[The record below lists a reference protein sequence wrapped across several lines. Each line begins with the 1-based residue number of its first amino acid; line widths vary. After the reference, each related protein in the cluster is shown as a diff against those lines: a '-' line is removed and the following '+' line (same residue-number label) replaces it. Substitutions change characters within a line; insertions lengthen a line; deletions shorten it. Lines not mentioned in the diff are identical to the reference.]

1 MNCVARSTVKGKW
14 LNAILDTVTEDG
26 VYDVLFTDADCGHSE
41 LVTLDCIHPRVE
53 DIPKHEMNEGAFQAG
68 PGKHQSSKNQN
79 NLIDTN
85 VKEPWRPWKVKDDN
99 EEVQKCVID
108 KTVSVVRIVD
118 YEDEDEEGSNIISS
132 SGETTLKDDYEE
144 VQEAVMDKPVTIV
157 DCGDGSNNSSNCL
170 NEQEVVNITE
180 DDVTEGVYQQKFTDD
195 GAYQDAFIQFVSSE
209 DKLDLSR
216 YPYFENVSDTNFDE
230 ELGQEKSCMYPNNED
245 MSDTSS
251 SIQKGS
257 GDNDKDENQKEESIT
272 QKTFQCKIL
281 GTSETSAPDGK
292 EQCTLASHLGQLSNT
307 DNIEANFNFLC
318 DEGVKTEE
326 NVGHIKA
333 NFNSLFDEHVETEE
347 NVGDRNIVNQTVGE
361 IAKVDNG
368 DCSGLEV
375 EISCIGD
382 YVEEVAGSQD
392 DICAAATGDTK
403 CFAKWR
409 EDHGWYRAEV
419 VQMIDDHEV
428 EVLFVD
434 HGNIDIVSVTEM
446 VTDVFQIPPED
457 ALDEPV
463 LDLFN
468 SLNATVNQG
477 NVQAGELTVDS
488 KAVEQEITKQSESP
502 FAMKNTILEGER
514 CGTRDIKGEMLNDRV
529 LYSLASNGKEKTSD
543 CEATEVFSGD
553 RVALKTGDMIFAKWS
568 DETWYNAQV
577 EKTRKSGV
585 VSVTFIDFGN
595 VDTVCADN
603 IVVDVNRIPDMDLI
617 DDNVCSKD
625 RKCVPG
631 APNVKKE
638 EACDI
643 GSTEVLSGNGIGIQA
658 GDMVFAKWS
667 DDVWYNAE
675 IAYISSHEISVEF
688 VDYGNVDEV
697 CPSNIVHSVD
707 RIPIMDSI
715 DDNVHKI
722 INMGMRKISTV
733 NSMENDADPNVN
745 YIKEEEQVE
754 KWTATSSKC
763 CLCTKI
769 AHRPMKLVCQAGTIV
784 CWGCGVMEIN
794 RTRTCWLCG
803 RFDITSDDH
812 LEKEEKVDSDV
823 LQNNDIN
830 IFSEDGESHQQPSIC
845 NASKDIQISDACFAK
860 WSDGAWYRAQILSTQ
875 GNFVNVLFTDWGN
888 TDTVSMDVVVKSF
901 QDIPSNSEICPLALE
916 TYSAYKGL
924 DEVDINFLLIN
935 YPSIREKDPLSRG
948 REPLKKKFDIKIK
961 APIGI
966 AMLTDNETLLVA
978 SREDNTVY
986 MYSREGKCLGQVRGN
1001 RAFSNPTD
1009 ILVMKSGHFI
1019 VRDGE
1024 GLQMFSHCGEFVCR
1038 IGEMYKDSYFGVTE
1052 DEFNIIT
1059 INCNNKAE
1067 KIKDEDLNAKN
1078 VTEPGHTDVFFFDK
1092 ESRQLVRKMEMD
1104 DLIRGQTDSFCRQVV
1119 YDTNEDRLYI
1129 LDKGQ
1134 NRIFC
1139 VYEDDGEESAGVI
1152 GDFTV
1157 PGEYEFKK
1165 PSSLLVDDYGTMII
1179 TDSGNNRLVLVD
1191 AEWNYCGEVLVR
1203 CDICC
1208 LRSRPVSPYVARP

>member
-1 MNCVARSTVKGKW
+1 MNCVARSTVKGEW

-26 VYDVLFTDADCGHSE
+26 IYDVLFTDADCGHSE
-41 LVTLDCIHPRVE
+41 LVTLDCIYPRVE
-53 DIPKHEMNEGAFQAG
+53 NIPKHEMDEGAFQTG
-68 PGKHQSSKNQN
+68 TGKHPSSKHQN

-85 VKEPWRPWKVKDDN
+85 VEEPWRPWNDNKVKD
-99 EEVQKCVID
+99 ESKKVQKYVMD
-108 KTVSVVRIVD
+108 KTVSEVRIVD
-118 YEDEDEEGSNIISS
+118 YDDEDEDEEELNIISS
-132 SGETTLKDDYEE
+132 SGETKDKDDNGE

-157 DCGDGSNNSSNCL
+157 DCGDGEGSENSSNCL
-170 NEQEVVNITE
+170 DEQDMVNIIE
-180 DDVTEGVYQQKFTDD
+180 NDDVTEGVYQQEFPDE
-195 GAYQDAFIQFVSSE
+195 GAYQDAFLQFVTSE
-209 DKLDLSR
+209 DKLDVSVSR
-216 YPYFENVSDTNFDE
+216 YPYYENVSDTGLDE
-230 ELGQEKSCMYPNNED
+230 ELGQEKSRVYPYIED
-245 MSDTSS
+245 VPDTAS
-251 SIQKGS
+251 SIQNGS
-257 GDNDKDENQKEESIT
+257 EDDNKYENQKEYQKESIT
-272 QKTFQCKIL
+272 LETFQCKIL

-292 EQCTLASHLGQLSNT
+292 EQCTLASHLGPLSNA
-307 DNIEANFNFLC
+307 DNIEANFNSLC
-318 DEGVKTEE
+318 DEGVKT
-326 NVGHIKA
+326 
-333 NFNSLFDEHVETEE
+333 DEK
-347 NVGDRNIVNQTVGE
+347 VGDIKIVNQMVGE
-361 IAKVDNG
+361 MAKVDAG

-382 YVEEVAGSQD
+382 YVEEVAGSHD
-392 DICAAATGDTK
+392 DICAAATADTQ

-434 HGNIDIVSVTEM
+434 HGNIDIVSITEM

-468 SLNATVNQG
+468 RLNATANQG
-477 NVQAGELTVDS
+477 NAQAGESTVDS
-488 KAVEQEITKQSESP
+488 KAVEQEIIKKAESP
-502 FAMKNTILEGER
+502 SAMKNTIFEGER
-514 CGTRDIKGEMLNDRV
+514 CDTLNIKGEMS
-529 LYSLASNGKEKTSD
+529 YGSSASKGKDETSD

-553 RVALKTGDMIFAKWS
+553 RVGLRTGDVVFAKWS

-577 EKTRKSGV
+577 DAISSGV

-595 VDTVCADN
+595 EDTVCADN
-603 IVVDVNRIPDMDLI
+603 IVVDVNMIPDKDLI
-617 DDNVCSKD
+617 DDNVFSED
-625 RKCVPG
+625 RKCVAG
-631 APNVKKE
+631 APNLKE
-638 EACDI
+638 EEVCDI
-643 GSTEVLSGNGIGIQA
+643 GSTAVLSENGIGFQV

-688 VDYGNVDEV
+688 VDYGNVDVV
-697 CPSNIVHSVD
+697 CLSNIVHSVD

-722 INMGMRKISTV
+722 INMGMSKISTV
-733 NSMENDADPNVN
+733 NSTENDADPNAN
-745 YIKEEEQVE
+745 SIKEEEQAE
-754 KWTATSSKC
+754 KWTAISSKC
-763 CLCTKI
+763 CLCNKI
-769 AHRPMKLVCQAGTIV
+769 AHRPMKLVCQAGTVV
-784 CWGCGVMEIN
+784 CWGCGVMEIIQ
-794 RTRTCWLCG
+794 TRTCWLCG

-812 LEKEEKVDSDV
+812 LEKEEKFDNDV

-830 IFSEDGESHQQPSIC
+830 IFNEDKESQQQPSIC
-845 NASKDIQISDACFAK
+845 NASEDIQISDACFAK
-860 WSDGAWYRAQILSTQ
+860 WSDGAWYRAQILTTQ
-875 GNFVNVLFTDWGN
+875 GNSLNVIFTDWGN
-888 TDTVSMDVVVKSF
+888 TDTVSMDVIVKSF
-901 QDIPSNSEICPLALE
+901 QDIPSNSEICPRALE

-924 DEVDINFLLIN
+924 DEVDINFLMLN
-935 YPSIREKDPLSRG
+935 HPSIREKDPLSRG
-948 REPLKKKFDIKIK
+948 RVPLKKKFDIKIK

-966 AMLTDNETLLVA
+966 ALLTDNETLLVA
-978 SREDNTVY
+978 SRENHTVY
-986 MYSREGKCLGQVRGN
+986 MYSRDGKCLGHVRGN
-1001 RAFSNPTD
+1001 RAFSHPTD

-1067 KIKDEDLNAKN
+1067 KIKDEALNSKN

-1092 ESRQLVRKMEMD
+1092 ESRQLVRKMELD
-1104 DLIRGQTDSFCRQVV
+1104 DLIRGQTDSSCRQVV
-1119 YDTNEDRLYI
+1119 HDTNGDRLYI

-1152 GDFTV
+1152 GDFTLPEV
-1157 PGEYEFKK
+1157 YDEFKK

-1191 AEWNYCGEVLVR
+1191 AAWNFCGEVLVR
-1203 CDICC
+1203 CNIFC
-1208 LRSRPVSPYVARP
+1208 